1 MAGERVRIRV
11 HGRQRDDVG
20 ALHESRMTADARHDA
35 KGGTHF
41 FRYED
46 RALLEG
52 QTVPTLLKLASGSL
66 LLVRRASFAQR
77 LEFFPQEERASLY
90 RTPYGVLHIAVRT
103 KELFSACRADGT
115 GRIEL
120 VYDLFVEGRFQ
131 SNNDVRIDITN
142 ARRII

>member
-1 MAGERVRIRV
+1 MADEGRVRICV

-20 ALHESRMTADARHDA
+20 ALHESRMTAVGRHDE
-35 KGGTHF
+35 KGGKHF

-46 RALLEG
+46 HALLEG
-52 QTVPTLLKLASGSL
+52 HAVPTMLKLSPDGVL
-66 LLVRRASFAQR
+66 LLRRSPLEQR
-77 LEFFPQEERASLY
+77 LEFVPQEERASLY
-90 RTPYGVLHIAVRT
+90 RTPYGAMHLAVRT

-131 SNNDVRIDITN
+131 SSNELRIDITN
-142 ARRII
+142 A